1 MPCIILNEIETLY
14 ANNLND
20 ASGRQR
26 RTPVHLPAT
35 GHVHTDRDCLL
46 GHRLR
51 QGAVPWRLHQGH
63 RDDALDQEDRQR
75 VLGLE
80 GPSNKTLLNRPDPYF
95 ASKFC

>member
-26 RTPVHLPAT
+26 RTPVHLPA
-35 GHVHTDRDCLL
+35 GHVHTDGDCLL

-51 QGAVPWRLHQGH
+51 QEAVPWRLHQGH

-80 GPSNKTLLNRPDPYF
+80 GPSNKTLLNCPDPYF
-95 ASKFC
+95 ALKFC

>member
-1 MPCIILNEIETLY
+1 MNEIETLY

-26 RTPVHLPAT
+26 RTPVHLP
-35 GHVHTDRDCLL
+35 GHVHTNWDCLL
-46 GHRLR
+46 GNRMR
-51 QGAVPWRLHQGH
+51 QGPVPWRLHQGH

-80 GPSNKTLLNRPDPYF
+80 DPARTLCSAALTPVLHQNS
-95 ASKFC
+95 A